1 MYYPLENLNMKCSF
15 HYLPRPVTLTIHVS
29 HRQHEELQVTIWNWK
44 SFQHSTLLHLSPL
57 PILVMALIDEQL
69 DFILTKHVSYN
80 ALKFLVLGV
89 FFSISR
95 SFQIEK
101 GGFWKT
107 QLFLIWSEYCS
118 HGLPKGVLT
127 WDVLTWS
134 IDRKIQDDVGL
145 NPRS

>member
-1 MYYPLENLNMKCSF
+1 MKCSF

-89 FFSISR
+89 FFFNFKVISDW
-95 SFQIEK
+95 K
-101 GGFWKT
+101 GW
-107 QLFLIWSEYCS
+107 FLKDTTVFNLKWILLTHCLKVFSLEMYWLE
-118 HGLPKGVLT
+118 VLT
-127 WDVLTWS
+127 EKYRMMW
-134 IDRKIQDDVGL
+134 G
-145 NPRS
+145 